1 MSWNILNFRSILRVL
16 NCIHIIFIREMN
28 SKSEA
33 TVLPKDSDQKN
44 DLLLRR
50 IFIAVI
56 VLAMCCCVAISTVTA
71 VVFYKNPSVKR
82 DFQQAFSNFFI
93 AMGELIA
100 PKSPDAPAEEEPL
113 ELPELDESMYVL
125 IMGVD
130 EREDDFGRSDTIMVA
145 QIDSINDRLALLS
158 IPRDTRVSIRGGYD
172 KINAAY
178 AYGGIELAKNTVED
192 FLDLDV
198 NRYFIFNTKN
208 LTKMIDA
215 IGGIDIDVEKRMLY
229 EDPWDDNGGL
239 YIDLKPGLQH
249 MDGKTALTY
258 VRFRDWE
265 GDIGR
270 VRRQQKFV
278 HAVLEK
284 LQSPEM
290 IPRIPALVGEV
301 YRSVQTDLSLREVL
315 AIVRTVQ
322 TAREGSNFTTG
333 TIIGDWQFVGD
344 TGYLITNDYAVERV
358 KSQTFAIPM
367 RNLNYDYFTE
377 ENFDEFFLDEL
388 DESTNEQ
395 DEEEGYFESDEYSYP
410 EPEGDV
416 YDW

>member
-1 MSWNILNFRSILRVL
+1 MPQESD
-16 NCIHIIFIREMN
+16 
-28 SKSEA
+28 SKR
-33 TVLPKDSDQKN
+33 
-44 DLLLRR
+44 DLLIRR
-50 IFIAVI
+50 IFIIVI
-56 VLAMCCCVAISTVTA
+56 VLALSCCIAISTVTA
-71 VVFYKNPSVKR
+71 VVFYKNPSVKK

-93 AMGELIA
+93 AIGEMISPKPKESPA
-100 PKSPDAPAEEEPL
+100 PVEEKPMELPTLEEP
-113 ELPELDESMYVL
+113 MYVL

-145 QIDSINDRLALLS
+145 QIDTMNDRLALLS
-158 IPRDTRVSIRGGYD
+158 IPRDTRVMIRGGYD

-178 AYGGIELAKNTVED
+178 AYGGIELAKQTVED
-192 FLDLDV
+192 FLDLDID
-198 NRYFIFNTKN
+198 RYFIFNTRN
-208 LTKMIDA
+208 LIKMIDA
-215 IGGIDIDVEKRMLY
+215 MGGIDIDVEKRMFY

-239 YIDLKPGLQH
+239 YIDLRPGLQH
-249 MDGKTALTY
+249 MDGKTAMTY

-278 HAVLEK
+278 HAALEK

-290 IPRIPALVGEV
+290 IPRIPAMVGEV

-315 AIVRTVQ
+315 AISGTIQ

-333 TIIGDWQFVGD
+333 TIIGDWQFVGE
-344 TGYLITNDYAVERV
+344 TGYLIPTEYGVERV
-358 KSQTFAIPM
+358 ISQTFAIPI

-388 DESTNEQ
+388 DESTREQ
-395 DEEEGYFESDEYSYP
+395 DEEEGYFERDDYSYS
-410 EPEGDV
+410 EQQGEI